1 LVNPLAKVV
10 MKNIALNADIKSNMS
25 DDKNEEL
32 KIIDEKEL
40 TILKSLLES
49 KSGDVIKDNKTELT
63 SITIEQL
70 AQKVKKGE

>member
-25 DDKNEEL
+25 DKNEEL

>member
-1 LVNPLAKVV
+1 

-25 DDKNEEL
+25 DKNEEL

>member
-1 LVNPLAKVV
+1 